1 MSMQMDPAG
10 GHFSVLTSEKP
21 TSDPHTMQQ
30 VPKLTSVVVFNV
42 TADETAFQ
50 RSLCYDSD
58 QVFCENFMLIKVL
71 ALNKQVFIAY
81 TVFKK

>member
-1 MSMQMDPAG
+1 MQVDPEG
-10 GHFSVLTSEKP
+10 RHFSVLTSEKP

-30 VPKLTSVVVFNV
+30 VPELTSVVVFNV

-58 QVFCENFMLIKVL
+58 QVFSENLYAYKSIGI
-71 ALNKQVFIAY
+71 NKQVFIAY
-81 TVFKK
+81 IVFKR